1 MNIEQENEAKKF
13 YLESKTEGIH
23 FQETNEIRIN
33 YLDMLKLMVEFAKHN
48 VNKINENNLLDIGF
62 EKNYEHLENGFYKLD
77 VNDKFDFTVDFKTM
91 TLSIRLKGYGHI
103 QKLEHIKTIKQITDL
118 FFALTGKTLLI
129 THKTP
134 TPLG

>member
-103 QKLEHIKTIKQITDL
+103 QKFEHRKTIKQITDL